1 MEKRQLVISENVQ
14 VARDPLGRPTFR
26 IVLSVPQGSSDSV
39 GQEFIEKSERSQT
52 APAARSLRMRAGQFV
67 DIAIPGFFLRRPIS
81 VCDCSDDRLVL
92 YYKVVGE
99 GTQVLSTLP
108 AGTQL
113 DVLTGLGNG
122 FRPETCREAALLAG
136 GGLGAAPLYLLARE
150 LLALGREVTVVL
162 GFNSAGEV
170 VLEEAFRALG
180 VRTLIATMDGSA
192 GVKGFVTDAIAQA
205 APAYDYFYTCG
216 PMPMM
221 KALCA
226 ALPVPGQASL
236 EERMGCGAGFCYGC
250 SIRTRSG
257 VARVCKDGPVFD
269 KEDILW

>member
-26 IVLSVPQGSSDSV
+26 IVLSVPQG
-39 GQEFIEKSERSQT
+39 
-52 APAARSLRMRAGQFV
+52 SLRMRAGQFV

-150 LLALGREVTVVL
+150 LLVLGREVTVVL

-205 APAYDYFYTCG
+205 
-216 PMPMM
+216 
-221 KALCA
+221 
-226 ALPVPGQASL
+226 
-236 EERMGCGAGFCYGC
+236 EEKKF
-250 SIRTRSG
+250 
-257 VARVCKDGPVFD
+257 
-269 KEDILW
+269 